1 MKRIRLC
8 LLLALVLPALLGMPD
23 TYAGG
28 EDALIISTME
38 NIQDP
43 EKQISSF
50 GLSDVI
56 VLKDETAE
64 KNQAAARNALASG
77 KLVVFRSTQME
88 KKQIADYLGISY
100 GSGGS
105 KNPYYTIWQ
114 CRLFKKSMNATYL
127 GTYILLLT
135 VRFPQAAQMP
145 FARTKKFLFN
155 A

>member
-8 LLLALVLPALLGMPD
+8 LLFALVLPALLGMPD

-38 NIQDP
+38 NLQDP

-77 KLVVFRSTQME
+77 KLVVFRCTQIILE
-88 KKQIADYLGISY
+88 FHTEAVVPRIL
-100 GSGGS
+100 
-105 KNPYYTIWQ
+105 TIWQ

>member
-77 KLVVFRSTQME
+77 KLVVFCSTQME

-100 GSGGS
+100 GSGSS
-105 KNPYYTIWQ
+105 KNPYY
-114 CRLFKKSMNATYL
+114 LAMS
-127 GTYILLLT
+127 G
-135 VRFPQAAQMP
+135 
-145 FARTKKFLFN
+145 
-155 A
+155 